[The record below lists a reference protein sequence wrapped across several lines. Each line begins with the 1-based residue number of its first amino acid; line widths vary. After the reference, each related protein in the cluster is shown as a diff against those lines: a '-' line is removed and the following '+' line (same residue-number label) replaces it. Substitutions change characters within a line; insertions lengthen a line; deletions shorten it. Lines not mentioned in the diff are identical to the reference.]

1 MIKNSNQKINQLL
14 DKFTSYDIDQVFY
27 IYLVFVFINTLLE
40 GVSLSLYKINDSNI
54 SDYLF
59 AYLFLLVPIHM
70 FIIYCLKF
78 QAIDKL
84 RWYFALSAPII
95 FGSLIIDD
103 FMKPNSSP
111 STYELYPS
119 LMTFYDSYIGLP
131 LLIVLSIW
139 IMLISKRKG
148 LNYFY

>member
-1 MIKNSNQKINQLL
+1 MIKKSNQKINQLL
-14 DKFTSYDIDQVFY
+14 EKFTSYDIDRVFH
-27 IYLVFVFINTLLE
+27 IYLILVFINTLIE
-40 GVSLSLYKINDSNI
+40 GITLSLYKIDDSNI

-59 AYLFLLVPIHM
+59 SYLFVLVPIHM

-103 FMKPNSSP
+103 FMKPDLSP
-111 STYELYPS
+111 STFELHPS
-119 LMTFYDSYIGLP
+119 ILTFYDCYIGLP
-131 LLIVLSIW
+131 LLIILSIW
-139 IMLISKRKG
+139 ILLISKRK
-148 LNYFY
+148 

>member
-1 MIKNSNQKINQLL
+1 MKKLM
-14 DKFTSYDIDQVFY
+14 KRFTSLEMDQVFY
-27 IYLVFVFINTLLE
+27 IYLAFVFINTLVE
-40 GVSLSLYKINDSNI
+40 GVSLTLYKIDDSNL
-54 SDYLF
+54 SDYLYS
-59 AYLFLLVPIHM
+59 YLFVFVPIHM

-111 STYELYPS
+111 STFELHPS
-119 LMTFYDSYIGLP
+119 ILTFYDCYIGLP

-139 IMLISKRKG
+139 IMSISRKQG
-148 LNYFY
+148 LKSTH

>member
-1 MIKNSNQKINQLL
+1 MIKKSNQKINQLL
-14 DKFTSYDIDQVFY
+14 DKFCSYDIDQVFH
-27 IYLVFVFINTLLE
+27 IYLILVFINTLIE
-40 GVSLSLYKINDSNI
+40 GVTLSLYKIDDSNI

-59 AYLFLLVPIHM
+59 SYLFVLVPIHM

-103 FMKPNSSP
+103 FMKPDLSP
-111 STYELYPS
+111 STFELHPS
-119 LMTFYDSYIGLP
+119 ILTFYDCYIGLP

-139 IMLISKRKG
+139 ILLISKRK
-148 LNYFY
+148 

>member
-1 MIKNSNQKINQLL
+1 MIKKSNQKINQLL
-14 DKFTSYDIDQVFY
+14 DKFTSYEIDRAFH
-27 IYLVFVFINTLLE
+27 IYLILVFINTLIE
-40 GVSLSLYKINDSNI
+40 GVTLSLYKIDDSNI

-59 AYLFLLVPIHM
+59 SYLFVLVPIHM

-103 FMKPNSSP
+103 FMKPDLSP
-111 STYELYPS
+111 STFELHPS
-119 LMTFYDSYIGLP
+119 ILTFYDCYIGLP

-139 IMLISKRKG
+139 ILLISKRK
-148 LNYFY
+148 

>member
-14 DKFTSYDIDQVFY
+14 DKFTSYDIDRVFY
-27 IYLVFVFINTLLE
+27 IYLAFVFINTLLE
-40 GVSLSLYKINDSNI
+40 GASLSLYKINDSNI

-84 RWYFALSAPII
+84 RWYFALSAPIV

-103 FMKPNSSP
+103 FMKPNLSP
-111 STYELYPS
+111 STFQLHPS

>member
-103 FMKPNSSP
+103 FMKPNLSP

-119 LMTFYDSYIGLP
+119 LLTFYDSYIGLP